1 MLIWLLGSGIFLRG
15 FFPCGGKQGKKPRPA
30 SRSSTPWCFDTE
42 WELDPTP
49 VVHGEPELLL
59 GPRARI
65 CKDGSQNMTAT
76 FSTEVFVGID
86 VSSQT
91 LDVCLVP
98 AGETL
103 RENNSGKGLAR
114 LVRRVKKAGPTLV
127 VLEATGGYERSLVL
141 ALAEAGVPTAVVN
154 PRQVRDFA
162 RARGIL
168 AKTDAI
174 DARVLAEFARDLRP
188 EPSPAPSE
196 RQLELEE
203 LLARRRQVIA
213 MRTSEKNRRQQVR
226 GRVVLHSVKTLLR
239 TFDEEVAQLEQ
250 RIAELLQQCTL
261 CTEKLRLLT
270 STPGIGPTVGQTL
283 IIDLP
288 QLGRLNRREI
298 ASLVGV
304 APHNRDSG
312 QRRGRRCVW
321 GGRSHVRSALY
332 MAVLASLRCNP
343 MVRRFYDRLRG
354 AGKPAK
360 VALTA
365 CMRKL
370 LTILNTMLARNTPW
384 KEFH

>member
-1 MLIWLLGSGIFLRG
+1 M
-15 FFPCGGKQGKKPRPA
+15 
-30 SRSSTPWCFDTE
+30 STT
-42 WELDPTP
+42 LPTD
-49 VVHGEPELLL
+49 
-59 GPRARI
+59 
-65 CKDGSQNMTAT
+65 C
-76 FSTEVFVGID
+76 FVGID

-91 LDVCLVP
+91 LDVCRLP
-98 AGETL
+98 AGEVFT
-103 RENNSGKGLAR
+103 ENNSGKGIQR
-114 LVRRVKKAGPTLV
+114 LVGRLKKTLPTLV

-168 AKTDAI
+168 AKTDSI
-174 DARVLAEFARDLRP
+174 DANVLAQFARDLRP
-188 EPSPAPSE
+188 APSEAPSE

-226 GRVVLHSVKTLLR
+226 GQAVVKSVKTLLR
-239 TFDEEVAQLEQ
+239 TLDHEVTQLEE
-250 RIAELLQQCTL
+250 RIAELLQQCVHA
-261 CTEKLRLLT
+261 TEKLRLLT
-270 STPGIGPTVGQTL
+270 STPGVGPTVGQTL
-283 IIDLP
+283 VIDLP
-288 QLGRLNRREI
+288 QLGQLNRREI

-312 QRRGRRCVW
+312 QRRGRRCIW

-332 MAVLASLRCNP
+332 MAVLASLRCNHI
-343 MVRRFYDRLRG
+343 MRAFYDRLRA

-370 LTILNTMLARNTPW
+370 LTILNSMLARNTPW
-384 KEFH
+384 KTTN

>member
-1 MLIWLLGSGIFLRG
+1 MGRKNMNAML
-15 FFPCGGKQGKKPRPA
+15 
-30 SRSSTPWCFDTE
+30 
-42 WELDPTP
+42 PTD
-49 VVHGEPELLL
+49 
-59 GPRARI
+59 
-65 CKDGSQNMTAT
+65 C
-76 FSTEVFVGID
+76 FVGID

-91 LDVCLVP
+91 LDVCLLP
-98 AGETL
+98 AGEACA
-103 RENNSGKGLAR
+103 ENNSGKGIER
-114 LVRRVKKAGPTLV
+114 LVRRLKKTPPTLV
-127 VLEATGGYERSLVL
+127 VLEATGGYERMLVL

-168 AKTDAI
+168 AKTDSI
-174 DARVLAEFARDLRP
+174 DARVLAQFAHDLRP
-188 EPSPAPSE
+188 TPSRAPDE

-226 GRVVLHSVKTLLR
+226 GRTVVNSVKTLLR
-239 TFDEEVAQLEQ
+239 TLDREVAQLEE
-250 RIAELLQQCTL
+250 RIVELLQQCAL
-261 CTEKLRLLT
+261 AMEKLRLLT
-270 STPGIGPTVGQTL
+270 STPGIGPAVGQTL
-283 IIDLP
+283 VIDLP
-288 QLGRLNRREI
+288 QLGQLNRREI

-312 QRRGRRCVW
+312 QRRGRRSVW

-332 MAVLASLRCNP
+332 MAVLASLRCNAV
-343 MVRRFYDRLRG
+343 VRRFYDRLRA

-370 LTILNTMLARNTPW
+370 LTILNTMVARNTPW
-384 KEFH
+384 KSTS

>member
-1 MLIWLLGSGIFLRG
+1 MSATL
-15 FFPCGGKQGKKPRPA
+15 
-30 SRSSTPWCFDTE
+30 
-42 WELDPTP
+42 PTD
-49 VVHGEPELLL
+49 
-59 GPRARI
+59 
-65 CKDGSQNMTAT
+65 C
-76 FSTEVFVGID
+76 FVGID

-91 LDVCLVP
+91 LDVCLLPGKEVL
-98 AGETL
+98 T
-103 RENNSGKGLAR
+103 ENNSGKGVARLAR
-114 LVRRVKKAGPTLV
+114 RLKKMGPTLV

-141 ALAEAGVPTAVVN
+141 ALAEVGAPTAVVN

-168 AKTDAI
+168 AKTDRI
-174 DARVLAEFARDLRP
+174 DAEVLAQFARDLRP
-188 EPSPAPSE
+188 ASAEAPSE

-203 LLARRRQVIA
+203 LLSRRRQLIA
-213 MRTSEKNRRQQVR
+213 MRSSEKNRRQQVR
-226 GRVVLHSVKTLLR
+226 GRTVIHSVKTLLR
-239 TFDEEVAQLEQ
+239 ALDHEVAQLEE
-250 RIAELLQQCTL
+250 RIAELVQQCAVA
-261 CTEKLRLLT
+261 TEKLRLLT

-283 IIDLP
+283 VIDLP
-288 QLGRLNRREI
+288 QLGQLNRRQI

-343 MVRRFYDRLRG
+343 VVRRFYDRLRA

-370 LTILNTMLARNTPW
+370 LTILNSMLAQNTPW
-384 KEFH
+384 KNST

>member
-1 MLIWLLGSGIFLRG
+1 MGR
-15 FFPCGGKQGKKPRPA
+15 KNM
-30 SRSSTPWCFDTE
+30 STT
-42 WELDPTP
+42 L
-49 VVHGEPELLL
+49 
-59 GPRARI
+59 
-65 CKDGSQNMTAT
+65 
-76 FSTEVFVGID
+76 STDCFVGID

-91 LDVCLVP
+91 LDVCLLP
-98 AGETL
+98 AGEAFS
-103 RENNSGKGLAR
+103 ENNSGKGIER
-114 LVRRVKKAGPTLV
+114 SVRRLKKAGPTLV
-127 VLEATGGYERSLVL
+127 VVEATGGYERTLVL
-141 ALAEAGVPTAVVN
+141 ALAEAGLPTAVVN

-174 DARVLAEFARDLRP
+174 DADVLAQFARDLRP
-188 EPSPAPSE
+188 APTEAPTE

-213 MRTSEKNRRQQVR
+213 MRAAEKNRRQQVR
-226 GRVVLHSVKTLLR
+226 GRAVLNSVKTLLR
-239 TFDEEVAQLEQ
+239 TLDQEVAQLEE
-250 RIAELLQQCTL
+250 RIAELLQQCALATQ
-261 CTEKLRLLT
+261 KLRLLT

-283 IIDLP
+283 VIDLP
-288 QLGRLNRREI
+288 QLGQLNRREI

-312 QRRGRRCVW
+312 QRRGRRSIW

-343 MVRRFYDRLRG
+343 VLRSFYQRLRA

-370 LTILNTMLARNTPW
+370 LTILNSMLARNTPW
-384 KEFH
+384 KINS